1 MHARTDGGRDGGMDG
16 WMRHTDFLSFIGF
29 VHNLCMGICRV
40 LLELHK
46 GLGCRVPI
54 SGLGLIDRGLR
65 IQF

>member
-1 MHARTDGGRDGGMDG
+1 MDG

-54 SGLGLIDRGLR
+54 SGLGLIGRGLR